1 MLGISSTRRRTTV
14 PTQTPPHSAQANQR
28 AARLPPV
35 ARTAEGLPE
44 GIRILDRLLQEGRI
58 AEDQYQSVLVHA
70 RGTGEHL
77 VDALVQLGV
86 MGEAELLR
94 RLASWYQTQFV
105 STEKLARATIDRSIM
120 QILPLAFVERYQVLP
135 IRFERRT
142 HTLMVVAK
150 DLESMTDL
158 EKQIAIVGQVRQV
171 RVLVARPAAIEAGIA
186 KHYLGRTGA
195 FAPLLSK
202 LKSEPPEFGLGGL
215 SRLGGNPKVTAYD
228 PLSGAL
234 DDDGPVAPSPPRRA
248 AKTEPPSA
256 FTISAPELAAGL
268 AAFQASSAPAPVVPS
283 APPVPAVLQVRGQDF
298 LEAMQVLVALL
309 ERDRGELRG
318 HSARVARLCRKVGQ
332 RLALTTESIFALEL
346 AGHLHDVG
354 KVGSYHLTPLNVAR
368 YEGHRI
374 QAQKAF
380 ATPVRLFE
388 SANLPK
394 ETQGALRHM
403 FERHDGSGFPDRLAA
418 KDIPLSARVL
428 AAVETYLDLTTHA
441 KNPYRKKLDPAGACD
456 VLDSFAGTVFDP
468 TICAALRQVVTGDDL
483 RQKLLEDRKT
493 VLLVDPDPEDTA
505 LLDVKLGA
513 LGFEVR
519 VARDV
524 AEALEK
530 VVGVGAVVTE
540 VELGDKDGFAFLQKL
555 SRMGLEVPVLFL
567 TRRGDSATVN
577 RGFELGAADYVVK
590 PASPDVVAAKV
601 RQILSKSTSRGV
613 SGSLSE
619 MSLPDVIQILSNG
632 RKTGRLV
639 IRSKG
644 KSGEVHFGDG
654 MIWDAKYDGHR
665 GEEAFYGMLALVGG
679 EFELDP
685 AFKPNRRVIQSATE
699 SLLLE
704 GMRRLDEAQ
713 P

>member
-1 MLGISSTRRRTTV
+1 M
-14 PTQTPPHSAQANQR
+14 
-28 AARLPPV
+28 
-35 ARTAEGLPE
+35 ARTAAGLPE

-58 AEDQYQSVLVHA
+58 AEDQYQSALVHA
-70 RGTGEHL
+70 RGTGEHII
-77 VDALVQLGV
+77 DALVQLGV
-86 MGEAELLR
+86 MGEAELLK

-105 STEKLARATIDRSIM
+105 TTEKLARANIDRAIT
-120 QILPLAFVERYQVLP
+120 QILPLAFVERNQVLP

-150 DLESMTDL
+150 DLESMADL

-186 KHYLGRTGA
+186 KHYLGKSGA
-195 FAPLLSK
+195 FAPLLRES
-202 LKSEPPEFGLGGL
+202 KSEPPVELGVPGL
-215 SRLGGNPKVTAYD
+215 SRLGGNPKVTGYD
-228 PLSGAL
+228 PLSGGIDAE
-234 DDDGPVAPSPPRRA
+234 GPVAPSPPRRA
-248 AKTEPPSA
+248 AKTEPPPA

-268 AAFQASSAPAPVVPS
+268 AALQAPSVPAAANPPS
-283 APPVPAVLQVRGQDF
+283 APPVPAELQVRGEDF
-298 LEAMQVLVALL
+298 LETTQVLVALL

-332 RLALTTESIFALEL
+332 RLALSTESVFALEL

-354 KVGSYHLTPLNVAR
+354 KAGSYHLTPLNVAR
-368 YEGHRI
+368 YEGHRL

-403 FERHDGSGFPDRLAA
+403 FERYDGGGFPDRLAA
-418 KDIPLSARVL
+418 KDIPLGARIL

-441 KNPYRKKLDPAGACD
+441 KNPYRKKLDAAGACD

-505 LLDVKLGA
+505 LLDVRLGA
-513 LGFEVR
+513 LGFDVR

-530 VVGVGAVVTE
+530 VAGVDAVVSE
-540 VELGDKDGFAFLQKL
+540 VDLGDKDGFAFLQKIA
-555 SRMGLEVPVLFL
+555 RMGLQVPVLFL

-644 KSGEVHFGDG
+644 KTGEVHFGDG

-685 AFKPNRRVIQSATE
+685 AFKPSRRVIQDATE

-704 GMRRLDEAQ
+704 GMRRLDEAER
-713 P
+713 